1 MKFTS
6 TILFISLLFFSAT
19 LVMGQAVNY
28 FPQPGFRW
36 NYNTQFVNTADSV
49 LSDMNII
56 DSLGVQTII
65 SDSTCYPILSVNP
78 FPVPPTANYYVA
90 LSGSEALVK
99 MSLLPAPLD
108 TIFSAPSSWFTLFK
122 FQSGVVAPWTIFE
135 WDTTVTIDSVT
146 LPVGVKV
153 SGKKVSLNENVTVQA
168 GTFSSAR
175 FTILEQVG
183 VYVPYIGF
191 TPLFTLAD
199 TFWVAQNIW
208 IVKHTRDA
216 VSFTYQTTTFNIP
229 GERTELISMTAPLG
243 VLEND
248 VLPQGFSL
256 EQNYP
261 NPFNPSTVL
270 SFVIGHTSFVTLKVF
285 DILGQEVAT
294 LVDGMQDAGLK
305 SVTFDA
311 SHLPSGVYVYTLQTG
326 SFREQ
331 RKMVL
336 VR

>member
-1 MKFTS
+1 MKIKFI
-6 TILFISLLFFSAT
+6 ILFISFLFFSTT
-19 LVMGQAVNY
+19 LLMGQAVNY

-36 NYNTQFVNTADSV
+36 HYNTQFINTADSV
-49 LSDMNII
+49 LSDMDII
-56 DSLGVQTII
+56 DSLGVQTIVD
-65 SDSTCYPILSVNP
+65 DSSCYPILSVNP

-99 MSLLPAPLD
+99 MSLLPVPLD

-146 LPVGVKV
+146 LPMGVKV
-153 SGKKVSLNENVTVQA
+153 SGKKVSLNEDVTVQA

-199 TFWVAQNIW
+199 TFWVAQNTW

-216 VSFTYQTTTFNIP
+216 VSFSYQTISFDIP
-229 GERTELISMTAPLG
+229 GERMELISMTAPLG
-243 VLEND
+243 VHERD
-248 VLPQGFSL
+248 ALPQTFSL

-261 NPFNPSTVL
+261 NPFNPSSVISYTL
-270 SFVIGHTSFVTLKVF
+270 SVNSFVTLKVF
-285 DILGQEVAT
+285 NMLGQEVAT
-294 LVDGMQDAGLK
+294 LVDGRQEAGLK
-305 SVTFDA
+305 SVVWDA
-311 SHLPSGVYVYTLQTG
+311 SSMPSGVYVYRLQAG
-326 SFREQ
+326 SLTEQ

-336 VR
+336 LR